1 MTGYLQFVVS
11 APDSSLLYAGQYDP
25 LLVILSVMAATFASF
40 TALQISQR
48 IAATEKTRERRL
60 WTAIGGAAMG
70 AGIWAMHFVGMIAFS
85 LPCSSTY
92 DPSITAISMVPG
104 VLASTLA
111 IAMISR
117 RSLSHKQLL
126 MGGLLLGIGIG
137 AMHYMGMA
145 AYRMDGFIRY
155 DLSLFALSLVVAVA
169 LATLALW
176 IKFRLGASRL
186 QGKRL
191 ALPLSALI
199 MGLAV
204 SGMHYTAMA
213 AAYFVRDG
221 STLAAASS
229 MAPNFT
235 AAIVL
240 AVTGTII
247 TITLIATYL
256 GRSQS
261 LSLRSN
267 LRPVTILIGLW
278 IITAWFVARHHVN
291 TLIEETF
298 EQEKQ
303 SAQVQFDI
311 LNNGIEDSLDS
322 LRGIPLFLSKDS
334 NLQNAVSDF
343 KPGSNLSNA
352 QNEDKKRLWTTN
364 QKLAKIN
371 SLLLAA
377 ATSLNAEVI
386 WLMNSDGDCIAS
398 SNWENSNSFV
408 GSNYAHRQY
417 FLEARNGRLGQQYAV
432 GKTTHIPG
440 LYYAYPIFIAG
451 QFAGAVATKRDIRD
465 DAHWMQ
471 NSAAII
477 TDDKGVI
484 ILAQDKSLEMRAMPG
499 ASVLKMDQ
507 AERQQRY
514 QRTDF
519 QPVRISPWLEHERPG
534 LIRLDQ
540 SHAPLILPSKTSA
553 INGISIYLPHPVPEI
568 VRLVDQRVGIFILL
582 ALAGSMLILGIA
594 ATLLYMNAL
603 RRAKDASE
611 NTSRKLETMVIE
623 RTREL
628 AEAKESAEAA
638 SISKSAFLAN
648 MSHEIRTPL
657 NAITGMV
664 NLIKRSGINPEQ
676 GERLN
681 KVDKAGQHLLAIIND
696 ILDLSK
702 IEAGKFTLEETDT
715 SIESIASN
723 VVSMLAE
730 RAQAKQI
737 KLLVDNQVP
746 PQALLGDPTRLQQA
760 LLNFATNAV
769 KFTESGSVT
778 LRIKAV
784 QNTVDRSLLRF
795 EVEDTGIGISP
806 ETCTKL
812 FSNFEQADNSMARKY
827 GGTGLGLAI
836 TKKLAQL
843 MGGDTGVV
851 STLGVGSNF
860 WFTVWLK
867 KGHAAPETIQPGAP
881 VESAETI
888 LARDYRGARI
898 LLAEDEPV
906 NREIALILLED
917 SGQIIDIAEDGSKAL
932 ALATQNNYDLIL
944 MDMQMPHMDG
954 LEATR
959 LIRLLPNGKNI
970 PILAMTANVFAEDKA
985 RCFAAGMND
994 FIAKPVDPDLLFA
1007 GLLKWLAKRKAD

>member
-1 MTGYLQFVVS
+1 MTGYLQFVAS

-25 LLVILSVMAATFASF
+25 FLVILSIMVATFASF

-48 IAATEKTRERRL
+48 VAATEKIIERRL
-60 WTAIGGAAMG
+60 WIAIGGGAMG

-92 DPSITAISMVPG
+92 NPTITAISIIPG
-104 VLASTLA
+104 VLASALA

-117 RSLSHKQLL
+117 PSLSHGQLL
-126 MGGLLLGIGIG
+126 AGGLLLGIGIG

-155 DLSLFALSLVVAVA
+155 DLMLFVLSIGVAVV

-176 IKFRLGASRL
+176 IKFRLGLSRL
-186 QGKRL
+186 KGRQL
-191 ALPLSALI
+191 ASLLSALI

-221 STLAAASS
+221 SVVASTTS
-229 MAPNFT
+229 LAPNFI

-240 AVTGTII
+240 AITGAII
-247 TITLIATYL
+247 TITLVATYL
-256 GRSQS
+256 ARSQS
-261 LSLRSN
+261 LSLRRN
-267 LRPVTILIGLW
+267 MRPAAILIALW
-278 IITAWFVARHHVN
+278 IIISWFAAQHHVN
-291 TLIEETF
+291 TVIEETF
-298 EQEKQ
+298 EQENQ

-311 LNNGIEDSLDS
+311 LNNSIEDSLDT

-334 NLQNAVSDF
+334 SLQNAVEQF
-343 KPGSNLSNA
+343 NPGSHTSTIRDQDRKQFL
-352 QNEDKKRLWTTN
+352 TTHP
-364 QKLAKIN
+364 KLEKIN
-371 SLLLAA
+371 ALLLTAT
-377 ATSLNAEVI
+377 TSLNAEVV
-386 WLMNSDGDCIAS
+386 WLMNSEGDCIAA

-408 GSNYAHRQY
+408 GSNYAHREY
-417 FLEARNGRLGQQYAV
+417 FIEARNGRLGQQYAV
-432 GKTTHIPG
+432 GKTTKVPG
-440 LYYAYPIFIAG
+440 LYYAYPIFIDG
-451 QFAGAVATKRDIRD
+451 LFAGAVATKRDIKD

-477 TDDKGVI
+477 TDNKGVI

-499 ASVLKMDQ
+499 ASVLKMDET
-507 AERQQRY
+507 ERQQRY
-514 QRTDF
+514 QRKIF
-519 QPVRISPWLEHERPG
+519 QPIQISLWPEHERPG
-534 LIRLDQ
+534 LIRFDQ
-540 SHAPLILPSKTSA
+540 SNTPLILPSKTSA
-553 INGISIYLPHPVPEI
+553 MNGISIYLPHPVPEI
-568 VRLVDQRVGIFILL
+568 VRLTNQRVGIFILL
-582 ALAGSMLILGIA
+582 ALAGSMLILGVT

-603 RRAKDASE
+603 RRAKESSE
-611 NTSRKLETMVIE
+611 NASHELESMVIE

-628 AEAKESAEAA
+628 AEAKEAAEAA

-664 NLIKRSGINPEQ
+664 NLIKRSGISPEQ
-676 GERLN
+676 SERLT

-702 IEAGKFTLEETDT
+702 IEAGKFNLEETEV
-715 SIESIASN
+715 SIESIAGN
-723 VVSMLAE
+723 VVSMLFE
-730 RAQAKQI
+730 RAQAKQL
-737 KLLVDNQVP
+737 KLQVDNQVP
-746 PQALLGDPTRLQQA
+746 LQALLGDPTRLQQA

-778 LRIKAV
+778 LRTKV
-784 QNTVDRSLLRF
+784 EQNGVDRIMLRF
-795 EVEDTGIGISP
+795 EVVDTGIGISP
-806 ETCTKL
+806 ETSAKL
-812 FSNFEQADNSMARKY
+812 FSNFEQADNSMTRKY

-843 MGGDTGVV
+843 MGGDAGVE
-851 STLGVGSNF
+851 STPGVGSTF
-860 WFTVWLK
+860 WFTVWLN
-867 KGHAAPETIQPGAP
+867 KGHGALQTIQPSEP

-917 SGQIIDIAEDGSKAL
+917 SGQIIDVAEDGLKAL
-932 ALATQNNYDLIL
+932 ALATEKHYDLIL
-944 MDMQMPHMDG
+944 MDMQMPNMNG

-959 LIRLLPNGKNI
+959 QIRRLPNGKTI

-985 RCFAAGMND
+985 RCFEAGMND

-1007 GLLKWLAKRKAD
+1007 SLLKWLAKSRA

>member
-1 MTGYLQFVVS
+1 MTGYLQFVAS

-25 LLVILSVMAATFASF
+25 FLVILSIMVATFASF

-48 IAATEKTRERRL
+48 VAATEKIIERRL
-60 WTAIGGAAMG
+60 WIAIGGGAMG

-92 DPSITAISMVPG
+92 NPTITAISIIPG
-104 VLASTLA
+104 VLASALA

-117 RSLSHKQLL
+117 PSLSHGQLL
-126 MGGLLLGIGIG
+126 AGGLLLGIGIG

-155 DLSLFALSLVVAVA
+155 DLMLFVLSIGVAVV

-176 IKFRLGASRL
+176 IKFRLGLSRL
-186 QGKRL
+186 KGRQL
-191 ALPLSALI
+191 ASLLSALI

-221 STLAAASS
+221 SVVASTTS
-229 MAPNFT
+229 LAPNFI

-240 AVTGTII
+240 AITGAII
-247 TITLIATYL
+247 TITLVATYL
-256 GRSQS
+256 ARSQS
-261 LSLRSN
+261 LSLRRN
-267 LRPVTILIGLW
+267 MRPAAILIALW
-278 IITAWFVARHHVN
+278 IIISWFAAQHHVN
-291 TLIEETF
+291 TVIEETF
-298 EQEKQ
+298 EQENQ

-311 LNNGIEDSLDS
+311 LNNSIEDSLDT

-334 NLQNAVSDF
+334 SLQNAVEQF
-343 KPGSNLSNA
+343 NPGSHTSTIRDQDRKQFL
-352 QNEDKKRLWTTN
+352 TTHP
-364 QKLAKIN
+364 KLEKIN
-371 SLLLAA
+371 ALLLTAT
-377 ATSLNAEVI
+377 TSLNAEVV
-386 WLMNSDGDCIAS
+386 WLMNSEGDCIAA

-408 GSNYAHRQY
+408 GSNYAHREY
-417 FLEARNGRLGQQYAV
+417 FIEARNGRLGQQYAV
-432 GKTTHIPG
+432 GKTTKVPG
-440 LYYAYPIFIAG
+440 LYYAYPIFIDG
-451 QFAGAVATKRDIRD
+451 LFAGAVATKRDIKD

-477 TDDKGVI
+477 TDNKGVI

-499 ASVLKMDQ
+499 ASVLKMDET
-507 AERQQRY
+507 ERQQRY
-514 QRTDF
+514 QRKIF
-519 QPVRISPWLEHERPG
+519 QPIQISLWPEHERPG
-534 LIRLDQ
+534 LIRFDQ
-540 SHAPLILPSKTSA
+540 SNTPLILPSKTSA
-553 INGISIYLPHPVPEI
+553 MNGISIYLPHPVPEI
-568 VRLVDQRVGIFILL
+568 VRLTNQRVGIFILL
-582 ALAGSMLILGIA
+582 ALAGSMLILGVT

-603 RRAKDASE
+603 RRAKESSE
-611 NTSRKLETMVIE
+611 NASHELESMVIE

-628 AEAKESAEAA
+628 AEAKEAAEAA

-664 NLIKRSGINPEQ
+664 NLIKRSGISPEQ
-676 GERLN
+676 SERLT

-702 IEAGKFTLEETDT
+702 IEAGKFNLEETEV
-715 SIESIASN
+715 SIESIAGN
-723 VVSMLAE
+723 VVSMLFE
-730 RAQAKQI
+730 RAQAKQL
-737 KLLVDNQVP
+737 KLQVDNQVP
-746 PQALLGDPTRLQQA
+746 LQALLGDPTRLQQA

-778 LRIKAV
+778 LRTKV
-784 QNTVDRSLLRF
+784 EQNGVDRIMLRF
-795 EVEDTGIGISP
+795 EVVDTGIGISP
-806 ETCTKL
+806 ETSAKL
-812 FSNFEQADNSMARKY
+812 FSNFEQADNSMTRKY

-843 MGGDTGVV
+843 MGGDAGVE
-851 STLGVGSNF
+851 STPGVGSTF
-860 WFTVWLK
+860 WFTVWLN
-867 KGHAAPETIQPGAP
+867 KGHGALQTIQPSEP

-917 SGQIIDIAEDGSKAL
+917 SGQIIDVAEDGLKAL
-932 ALATQNNYDLIL
+932 ALATEKHYDLIL
-944 MDMQMPHMDG
+944 MDMQMPNMNG

-959 LIRLLPNGKNI
+959 QIRLLPNGKNI

-1007 GLLKWLAKRKAD
+1007 SLLKWLAKGKTD